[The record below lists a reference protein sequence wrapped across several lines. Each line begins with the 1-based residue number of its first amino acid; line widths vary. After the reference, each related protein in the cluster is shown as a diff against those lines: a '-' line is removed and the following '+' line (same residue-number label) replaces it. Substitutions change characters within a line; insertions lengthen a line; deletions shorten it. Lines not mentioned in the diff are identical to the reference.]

1 MFFIYLLLNIKNV
14 NMKKFK
20 LILALAVVFGFIH
33 SCNNS
38 AVQKMSEKMG
48 GDQSDHV
55 CASCAKS
62 ADAKVTFENNSKTMQ
77 ILFDS
82 YANEAVEY
90 SHFADDVVFRGTLL
104 GSADSL
110 GLDEIKGIHKEFFA
124 KYDVKHMAP
133 FNYLQGVNAQTG
145 KADGSV
151 RMYYAMQVTHTANA
165 KSVVVPIYES
175 FDFNEEGKATF
186 VQWYCDWT
194 ASLESIE

>member
-1 MFFIYLLLNIKNV
+1 
-14 NMKKFK
+14 MKKFK
-20 LILALAVVFGFIH
+20 LILALAVVFGFIY

-62 ADAKVTFENNSKTMQ
+62 ADVKVTFENNSKTMQ

-124 KYDVKHMAP
+124 KYDVKYMAP
-133 FNYLQGVNAQTG
+133 FNYLQGVNAETG

-151 RMYYAMQVTHTANA
+151 RMYYAMQVTNTANA
-165 KSVVVPIYES
+165 KSVVIPIYES
-175 FDFNEEGKATF
+175 FDFNDEGKAFF
-186 VQWYCDWT
+186 VQWYSDWT
-194 ASLESIE
+194 ASLASIE

>member
-1 MFFIYLLLNIKNV
+1 
-14 NMKKFK
+14 MKKFK
-20 LILALAVVFGFIH
+20 LILAFAVVFGFIY

-38 AVQKMSEKMG
+38 AVEKMSDKMK

-62 ADAKVTFENNSKTMQ
+62 AEAKTTFENNSKTMQ
-77 ILFDS
+77 LLFEG
-82 YANEAVEY
+82 YANESVDY
-90 SHFADDVVFRGTLL
+90 SKFADDVVFRGTLL

-110 GLDEIKGIHKEFFA
+110 GLDEIKGIHKEFFV

-133 FNYLQGVNAQTG
+133 FNYLQGVNAETG

-151 RMYYAMQVTHTANA
+151 RMYYAMQVTNTTND

>member
-1 MFFIYLLLNIKNV
+1 
-14 NMKKFK
+14 MKKFK
-20 LILALAVVFGFIH
+20 FILSFALIFGFIY

-38 AVQKMSEKMG
+38 AIQKMTS
-48 GDQSDHV
+48 DQSDHV
-55 CASCAKS
+55 CESCAKS
-62 ADAKVTFENNSKTMQ
+62 SDAKATFEKNSNTMQ

-82 YANEAVEY
+82 YANESVEY

-104 GSADSL
+104 GSPDSL

-151 RMYYAMQVTHTANA
+151 RMYYAMEVTNTTND